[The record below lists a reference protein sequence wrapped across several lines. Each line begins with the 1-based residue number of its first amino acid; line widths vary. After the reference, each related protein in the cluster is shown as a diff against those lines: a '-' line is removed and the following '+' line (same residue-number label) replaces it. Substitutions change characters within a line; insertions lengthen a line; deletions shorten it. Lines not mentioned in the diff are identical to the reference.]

1 MREDLSR
8 TRGVA
13 RRKNCEDV
21 MAATR
26 GQETVIHTSMWAVW
40 TVSRFGIYPEER
52 TKRTWEWRLV
62 QGVQRESN
70 WMDGVTIN

>member
-8 TRGVA
+8 TRVVA

-26 GQETVIHTSMWAVW
+26 GQETVAHTRHVGSVDSEQIWD
-40 TVSRFGIYPEER
+40 IP
-52 TKRTWEWRLV
+52 
-62 QGVQRESN
+62 
-70 WMDGVTIN
+70 

>member
-1 MREDLSR
+1 
-8 TRGVA
+8 
-13 RRKNCEDV
+13 

-26 GQETVIHTSMWAVW
+26 GQETVAHTSMWSVW
-40 TVSRFGIYPEER
+40 TVSRLGIYPEER
-52 TKRTWEWRLV
+52 TKRTCECRTV